1 MTFPPW
7 QNWARSIKTVGNRAY
22 GNALCETGVFRTA
35 PSLTVGFPPRSNL
48 CEYLAMGSQ
57 PKTLI
62 RGITPDQAMP
72 EQLGHYRLSKP
83 IGAGGMGEVYLGTD
97 VRLKRQV
104 AIKILPAHLTQDG
117 SLVERFLREAMT
129 ASALNHP
136 NILTIYDLGQ
146 QDEIRYIATEFVEGV
161 TLRDRIKQGPLEA
174 VEIVRI
180 VSQVAEALG
189 AAHGAGIVHRDIK
202 PENVMIRND
211 GYVKVLDFG
220 IAKLT
225 EPDDLG
231 SSDALVKGSTA
242 PGSIIGT
249 VQYMSPEQARG
260 WPVDGRSDLFSLGVV
275 IYEMITGTT
284 PFVAA
289 TISDTL
295 ANILRADPKPISDSV
310 AETIK
315 ELTSIVDRS
324 LRKDRED
331 RYGSAAELLADLR
344 RVPFSGSGRGLSQRN
359 EGQALAAER
368 ETKILPI
375 ASGVL
380 GRGSQLRPG
389 RTRRA
394 IDSLA
399 VLPFA
404 NDLGDPETDYLA
416 DGITESVINSLSVL
430 PKMRVVPRSTAF
442 RYQGSTLEPIEIG
455 RRLGVRAIF
464 TGRVLQVADSLVFT
478 TELIDVAN
486 ESQIWGEQYR
496 RELTDIFA
504 LQNEI
509 AADISEKLK
518 LRLTGAQKKQLQKR
532 YTENTEAYQYYLKGR
547 YFVITKRTEEWI
559 KKGIDNFQLA
569 IDLDPNYAL
578 AYAGIAEAYG
588 FLASSTGG
596 WRPKDAFPKAKA
608 AAEKALQI
616 DDSLA
621 EAHCSLGFSRLLF
634 DWDFPAAAA
643 EFQKAMR
650 LNPNFPTALDGYG
663 FYLKVVGQF
672 DEAIEKGKQA
682 LSLDPLSAFAH
693 VSLGY
698 AYYFARDFERA
709 FEECQRALEMDPRS
723 SFAYRTIGQSL
734 MQLGKV
740 EDGLTALRQ
749 AVEFATGGSV
759 FSSALGFAYGV
770 SGYTDEAWAILQRLE
785 AQRRRQYVPAFD
797 ISVIHLALG
806 QIDEALKWLEVAVD
820 ERSGFIPFLNVEPMV
835 DILRPDPRFQEI
847 LRRVGF

>member
-1 MTFPPW
+1 
-7 QNWARSIKTVGNRAY
+7 
-22 GNALCETGVFRTA
+22 
-35 PSLTVGFPPRSNL
+35 
-48 CEYLAMGSQ
+48 
-57 PKTLI
+57 
-62 RGITPDQAMP
+62 MP
-72 EQLGHYRLSKP
+72 EQLGHYRLLRP
-83 IGAGGMGEVYLGTD
+83 LGAGGMGEVYLATD

-104 AIKILPAHLTQDG
+104 AIKILPAHLTADE

-136 NILTIYDLGQ
+136 NILTIYDLGNQ
-146 QDEIRYIATEFVEGV
+146 GEIRYIASEFVEGL
-161 TLRDRIKQGPLEA
+161 TLRDRMKQGP
-174 VEIVRI
+174 VEIDEMVRI
-180 VSQVAEALG
+180 VLQVAQALG

-202 PENVMIRND
+202 PENIMIRTD

-220 IAKLT
+220 IAKLS
-225 EPDDLG
+225 EADGFG
-231 SSDALVKGSTA
+231 SSDTWRKGSTA

-260 WPVDGRSDLFSLGVV
+260 LTVDGRSDLFSLGVL
-275 IYEMITGTT
+275 IYELITGTT
-284 PFVAA
+284 PFAAA
-289 TISDTL
+289 TIGDTL
-295 ANILRADPKPISDSV
+295 ANILRAEPKPIADSV
-310 AETIK
+310 ANVPK
-315 ELTSIVDRS
+315 VLAAIVDRA
-324 LRKDRED
+324 LRKDREN
-331 RYGSAAELLADLR
+331 RYGTAAELLADLR
-344 RVPFSGSGRGLSQRN
+344 AVTGTDTPLSPRRSID
-359 EGQALAAER
+359 GIDRTAEP
-368 ETKILPI
+368 ETKLFP
-375 ASGVL
+375 ATSREVS
-380 GRGSQLRPG
+380 RVSQVRPG

-416 DGITESVINSLSVL
+416 DGITESIINSLSVL

-442 RYQGSTLEPIEIG
+442 RYQSSALEPIEIG
-455 RRLGVRAIF
+455 RELGVRAIF

-478 TELIDVAN
+478 TELIDVVN

-496 RELTDIFA
+496 RKLTDIFA

-509 AADISEKLK
+509 AEDISEKLK

-532 YTENTEAYQYYLKGR
+532 YTVNTEAYQYYLKGR

-559 KKGIDNFQLA
+559 KKGIENFQLA

-596 WRPKDAFPKAKA
+596 WRPQDAFPKAKA
-608 AAEKALQI
+608 AAEKALQL
-616 DDSLA
+616 DDGLP
-621 EAHCSLGFSRLLF
+621 EAHCSLGFTRLLF
-634 DWDFPAAAA
+634 DWDFPAAQA
-643 EFQKAMR
+643 EFQRAMR
-650 LNPNFPTALDGYG
+650 LNPNFPTAIDGYG

-682 LSLDPLSAFAH
+682 LALDPLSAFAH

-698 AYYFARDFERA
+698 AYYFARDFQKA
-709 FEECQRALEMDPRS
+709 IDECNRALEMDRRL

-734 MQLGKV
+734 MQLGRFD
-740 EDGLTALRQ
+740 EGLTALHQ

-759 FSSALGFAYGV
+759 FDSALGFAFGV
-770 SGYTDEAWAILQRLE
+770 AGHTDKALVILRQLKTQR
-785 AQRRRQYVPAFD
+785 QQQYVPAFD

-806 QIDEALKWLEVAVD
+806 QTDEALEWLSVAVD